1 MEGGLLLFTPYNKEK
16 RMKHLELVVSEQ
28 QPVPVI
34 TLAAPSVKS
43 AAEVGQRAKPIAEI
57 LVYSPGPVPCRC
69 GRYLSEDFDGRLFC
83 RGCEGPDPADIT
95 ARLPFCHRRQ

>member
-1 MEGGLLLFTPYNKEK
+1 
-16 RMKHLELVVSEQ
+16 MKCVLRNVSEP

-34 TLAAPSVKS
+34 SLAIPAVGSVPETRKL
-43 AAEVGQRAKPIAEI
+43 AKPMPEI

-83 RGCEGPDPADIT
+83 RGCEGPDPADLT
-95 ARLPFCHRRQ
+95 VRLPLCHRAP